1 MTARFCR
8 DDRGAFAALELCILS
23 AFVVVMLLLVAGFGR
38 VSRGR
43 ELINQAA
50 SAAARAGSLS
60 LSPTL
65 AAGAARRAAEQTLA
79 TGGLS
84 CGSMQV
90 RLDTSRWYPGGQV
103 TAHLSCR
110 ADLSS
115 LAMAGL
121 PGAVTLRADATSP
134 LETYRPVGGD
144 GP

>member
-8 DDRGAFAALELCILS
+8 DDRGAFAALELSILS
-23 AFVVVMLLLVAGFGR
+23 AFAVVMLLLVAGFGR

-43 ELINQAA
+43 ELIDHAA
-50 SAAARAGSLS
+50 AAAARAGSLS

-65 AAGAARRAAEQTLA
+65 AAGAARRAAEQTLK

-84 CGSMQV
+84 CSSMQV

-121 PGAVTLRADATSP
+121 PGSVTLIADATSP
-134 LETYRPVGGD
+134 LETYRPIGGD